1 MVTKKKVEPITQE
14 QVKEFIAAELNAVT
28 FDTIDKGNLG
38 YGLIESDLDIIL
50 CLKNEYKGEEYE
62 KEEEDEETEYYP
74 GEELTVEEKQDK
86 VSQLLFEIQR
96 IEEADLKA
104 LDKDILDFALQSK
117 LNAEKAA
124 KEKELKAQFSKG
136 FAGLN
141 LKDGVK
147 DARKTLKD
155 STAYENAKVQLD
167 KAMKARRERS
177 KEKKVDRICNK
188 VQKLAVDVEKNI
200 KDEDTMSQLRT
211 VLNKAFK
218 VNSKKKATKKVKA
231 EKKPTTAEPTEE
243 EVIPLINPEVQEDEL
258 VRDINKTIVEEHEA
272 IDEVI
277 EGKKRL
283 TSWSQITDL
292 AAIAKANKQKQEEA
306 VPVRDTSI

>member
-1 MVTKKKVEPITQE
+1 MVAKKKVEPITQE

-104 LDKDILDFALQSK
+104 LDRDILDFALQSK

-200 KDEDTMSQLRT
+200 KDEDTMSQLRS

-218 VNSKKKATKKVKA
+218 VNSKKKTTKKVKA
-231 EKKPTTAEPTEE
+231 TKTTTAEPTVE
-243 EVIPLINPEVQEDEL
+243 EVIPLVNPEVQEDEL
-258 VRDINKTIVEEHEA
+258 VRDIDKTIVEEHEA

-306 VPVRDTSI
+306 VPVRDTSV

>member
-1 MVTKKKVEPITQE
+1 MVAKKKVEPITQE

-104 LDKDILDFALQSK
+104 LDRDILDFALQSK

-200 KDEDTMSQLRT
+200 KDEDTMSQLRS

-218 VNSKKKATKKVKA
+218 VNSKKKTTKKVKA
-231 EKKPTTAEPTEE
+231 TKTTTAEPTVE
-243 EVIPLINPEVQEDEL
+243 EVIPLVNPEVQEDEL
-258 VRDINKTIVEEHEA
+258 VRDIDKTIVEEHEA

-283 TSWSQITDL
+283 TSWSQITNL

-306 VPVRDTSI
+306 VPVRDTSV